1 MTASMTDIQ
10 IFSNPQFGEIRT
22 LADEANE
29 PLFCAADV
37 CKALGYINGRDAIAK
52 HVSEDDVAKR
62 DTIDNLGRTQTA
74 SFVNESGLY
83 SLIFGSKLD
92 SAKAFKK
99 WVTSEVLPTIRKHGA
114 YATPQTIDSIIAD
127 PANGIK
133 LLQALQEER
142 EAKQLAQSQ
151 VAERD
156 RTISKLQPLADF
168 AQTAFTSD
176 TLVSISQA
184 AKILRLPFGRNTL
197 FKKLRESGIFFKGK
211 NEPKQKYCD
220 ADYFRVVER
229 SPIETSKGLMIPVT
243 VYCTQKG
250 LAYINLKFGKNQ
262 NNIPQLAKIK

>member
-1 MTASMTDIQ
+1 MPDIQ
-10 IFSNPQFGEIRT
+10 IFSNPQFGEVRVYITDNDKPMFCLSDICKVLELKNTSDVKSRLLPKGVATADT
-22 LADEANE
+22 LTPGGVQSMTYVSEAN
-29 PLFCAADV
+29 LYKCIFQSR
-37 CKALGYINGRDAIAK
+37 KAEAEKFQD
-52 HVSEDDVAKR
+52 
-62 DTIDNLGRTQTA
+62 
-74 SFVNESGLY
+74 
-83 SLIFGSKLD
+83 
-92 SAKAFKK
+92 
-99 WVTSEVLPTIRKHGA
+99 WVYDEVLPSIRKHGA

>member
-1 MTASMTDIQ
+1 MLKLGYPQRGSLLPTPLPQEA
-10 IFSNPQFGEIRT
+10 FSQWTYIN
-22 LADEANE
+22 EAN
-29 PLFCAADV
+29 
-37 CKALGYINGRDAIAK
+37 
-52 HVSEDDVAKR
+52 
-62 DTIDNLGRTQTA
+62 
-74 SFVNESGLY
+74 LY
-83 SLIFGSKLD
+83 KCIFQSRKPEAEKFQD
-92 SAKAFKK
+92 
-99 WVTSEVLPTIRKHGA
+99 WVYEEVLPSIRKHGV

>member
-10 IFSNPQFGEIRT
+10 IFSNPQFGEVRVYITDNDKPMFCLSDICKVLELKNTSDVKSRLLPKGVATADT
-22 LADEANE
+22 LTPGGVQSMTYVSEAN
-29 PLFCAADV
+29 LYKCIFQSR
-37 CKALGYINGRDAIAK
+37 KAEAEKFQD
-52 HVSEDDVAKR
+52 
-62 DTIDNLGRTQTA
+62 
-74 SFVNESGLY
+74 
-83 SLIFGSKLD
+83 
-92 SAKAFKK
+92 
-99 WVTSEVLPTIRKHGA
+99 WVYDEVLPSIRKHGA

>member
-1 MTASMTDIQ
+1 MNEIT

-22 LADEANE
+22 AIGENGE
-29 PLFCAADV
+29 PMFCLPDLCRVLELTPSKVAQRLGDDV
-37 CKALGYINGRDAIAK
+37 LSKYPITDALGREQIANFIN
-52 HVSEDDVAKR
+52 ED
-62 DTIDNLGRTQTA
+62 
-74 SFVNESGLY
+74 GLY
-83 SLIFGSKLD
+83 DSIFD
-92 SAKAFKK
+92 SRKPEAKKFRK
-99 WVTSEVLPTIRKHGA
+99 WVTSEVLPTIRKHGV

-197 FKKLRESGIFFKGK
+197 FKKLRESGIFFASK
-211 NEPKQKYCD
+211 NEPKQKYVD
-220 ADYFRVVER
+220 ADYFRMTEGN
-229 SPIETSKGLMIPVT
+229 PIETSKGLMIPVT

-250 LAYINLKFGKNQ
+250 LAFINLKFGKNQ

>member
-1 MTASMTDIQ
+1 MTDIQ

-22 LADEANE
+22 AIGENGE
-29 PLFCAADV
+29 PLFCLTDV
-37 CKALGYINGRDAIAK
+37 AKALGYSRPADAVSTHCKGVSILPTPTNGGVQQVK
-52 HVSEDDVAKR
+52 FGKEGDVYRLVMK
-62 DTIDNLGRTQTA
+62 
-74 SFVNESGLY
+74 
-83 SLIFGSKLD
+83 SKLPEAGMFQD
-92 SAKAFKK
+92 
-99 WVTSEVLPTIRKHGA
+99 WVCDEVLPTIRKHGV

-156 RTISKLQPLADF
+156 RTIGKLQPLADF
-168 AQTAFTSD
+168 AKTAFTSD

-197 FKKLRESGIFFKGK
+197 FKKLRESGIFFASK
-211 NEPKQKYCD
+211 NEPKQKYVD
-220 ADYFRVVER
+220 ADYFRMTEGN
-229 SPIETSKGLMIPVT
+229 PIETPKGLMIPVT

-250 LAYINLKFGKNQ
+250 LAYINLKFGKGR
-262 NNIPQLAKIK
+262 NNVPQLAKIK

>member
-1 MTASMTDIQ
+1 MTDIQ
-10 IFSNPQFGEIRT
+10 IFRNEKFGEVRVVMN
-22 LADEANE
+22 EANE
-29 PLFCAADV
+29 PLFCLADL
-37 CKALGYINGRDAIAK
+37 CAALGISNHRNVKARLDEEDVRLMDTPTNGGLQQITFVTESGMYDAILRSDAEKAK
-52 HVSEDDVAKR
+52 PFR
-62 DTIDNLGRTQTA
+62 
-74 SFVNESGLY
+74 
-83 SLIFGSKLD
+83 
-92 SAKAFKK
+92 K
-99 WVTSEVLPTIRKHGA
+99 WVTSEVLPSIRKHGA

-133 LLQALQEER
+133 LLQALQDER

-156 RTISKLQPLADF
+156 RTIGKLQPLADF
-168 AQTAFTSD
+168 AKTAFTSD

-229 SPIETSKGLMIPVT
+229 SPIETSSGLMIPVT

-262 NNIPQLAKIK
+262 NNIHKLVKIK

>member
-1 MTASMTDIQ
+1 M
-10 IFSNPQFGEIRT
+10 
-22 LADEANE
+22 
-29 PLFCAADV
+29 
-37 CKALGYINGRDAIAK
+37 
-52 HVSEDDVAKR
+52 
-62 DTIDNLGRTQTA
+62 
-74 SFVNESGLY
+74 
-83 SLIFGSKLD
+83 
-92 SAKAFKK
+92 
-99 WVTSEVLPTIRKHGA
+99 
-114 YATPQTIDSIIAD
+114 
-127 PANGIK
+127 
-133 LLQALQEER
+133 QEER

-250 LAYINLKFGKNQ
+250 LAYISLKFGKNQ

>member
-1 MTASMTDIQ
+1 MANDIQ

-37 CKALGYINGRDAIAK
+37 CKALGYTNPRKAVAD
-52 HVSEDDVAKR
+52 HVSEDDVTKR

-99 WVTSEVLPTIRKHGA
+99 WVTSEVLPAIRKHGA
-114 YATPQTIDSIIAD
+114 YVTPQTIDSIIAD

-142 EAKQLAQSQ
+142 EAKQLAQLQ

-156 RTISKLQPLADF
+156 KAISKLQPLADF
-168 AQTAFTSD
+168 AKTAFTSD

-197 FKKLRESGIFFKGK
+197 FRKLRENGIFFANK
-211 NEPKQKYCD
+211 NEPKQKFVN
-220 ADYFRVVER
+220 ADYFRMTEGN
-229 SPIETSKGLMIPVT
+229 PIETSKGLMIPVT

-250 LAYINLKFGKNQ
+250 LAYINLKFGNNH
-262 NNIPQLAKIK
+262 NNIPQLAKIV

>member
-1 MTASMTDIQ
+1 MKNNIISVANVQGYLDGNNTAWLNAEDVARG
-10 IFSNPQFGEIRT
+10 FGFTYLKDGVEYVRWERVNSYLESFGYFATRGENSPRVGKDDYLPENMVYRLGFKANNETAIKFQT
-22 LADEANE
+22 ILADE
-29 PLFCAADV
+29 
-37 CKALGYINGRDAIAK
+37 I
-52 HVSEDDVAKR
+52 
-62 DTIDNLGRTQTA
+62 
-74 SFVNESGLY
+74 
-83 SLIFGSKLD
+83 
-92 SAKAFKK
+92 
-99 WVTSEVLPTIRKHGA
+99 LPSIRKHGA

>member
-1 MTASMTDIQ
+1 MLKLGYPQRGVAITDTLTAGGVQSMTYI
-10 IFSNPQFGEIRT
+10 N
-22 LADEANE
+22 EAN
-29 PLFCAADV
+29 
-37 CKALGYINGRDAIAK
+37 
-52 HVSEDDVAKR
+52 
-62 DTIDNLGRTQTA
+62 
-74 SFVNESGLY
+74 LY
-83 SLIFGSKLD
+83 KCIFQSRKPEAEKFQD
-92 SAKAFKK
+92 
-99 WVTSEVLPTIRKHGA
+99 WVYEEVLPSIRKHGV

>member
-37 CKALGYINGRDAIAK
+37 CKALGYANPRDAISR
-52 HVSEDDVAKR
+52 HVDEGDVAKR
-62 DTIDNLGRTQTA
+62 DTPTTSGVQTMT
-74 SFVNESGLY
+74 FVNESGLY

-156 RTISKLQPLADF
+156 RIISKLQPLADF